1 MVGAP
6 VALTIRTCAL
16 GVSVCQK
23 FDNESAEV
31 CLSVK
36 YLSVEHSHPLSN
48 DSKFHCFGGK
58 RGGTLNSTHCFG
70 GKRGG
75 TYSSSS
81 SSFIFH
87 LSSVICHLSSFI
99 FHLSSFIFH
108 LSSFIFHLSSFI
120 SNLQSPT
127 SNHGLRASAATVSN
141 SDTATT
147 SPSSSE
153 SLV

>member
-1 MVGAP
+1 MGQRGRVHEYILIFSFYLLLLLAAAAAAMVMFMVMVVVGAP

-81 SSFIFH
+81 FVSFPTY
-87 LSSVICHLSSFI
+87 
-99 FHLSSFIFH
+99 
-108 LSSFIFHLSSFI
+108 
-120 SNLQSPT
+120 LQP
-127 SNHGLRASAATVSN
+127 
-141 SDTATT
+141 
-147 SPSSSE
+147 
-153 SLV
+153 